1 MKTQWT
7 PEQFNA
13 ITATRGTLLV
23 SAAAGSGKTAVLVER
38 VIRRLTDRENPCAA
52 DSLLIVTFTKAAAA
66 QMRER
71 VNEALAEL
79 VTANPADKWLAKQQ
93 MLLPYARICTID
105 SFCNELVRENFH
117 RLDLNPDYRI
127 LDESEIG
134 ILKEEAAS
142 RVMEALYEENAP
154 ATVELVELL
163 IQGNDD
169 GLLKDS
175 IVRLYSYSRAFPF
188 PDAWLRKLAEPFER
202 TESLKSSV
210 WGRLLFD
217 NIIEGLE
224 NCLATN
230 RFAAGC
236 LNDDPEIA
244 FAYGNSFAADTA
256 IYQSLLETVKT
267 AEWDA
272 IRGALQTPGFGRIG
286 NAPRGYVSPVKDY
299 AQNIRAKLKKN
310 VGTLAGLLAASEEEH
325 AGDMAYL
332 RPIVG
337 KLIEAVTMFNA
348 EFSRIKS
355 EANGADFSDI
365 AHKALELLVVPDGE
379 GRVAKTP
386 LAVELSERYTEI
398 LVDEYQDINE
408 AQDMLF
414 WALSKNEG
422 NLFMVGDVKQSI
434 YRFRQAMPEIF
445 LKRRGS
451 LPEYADGNYPALVT
465 LGSNFRSRRGVTG
478 AVNFI
483 FSQLMSDKT
492 GELNYDEKEKLVP
505 AAAYSEKEEPDAEL
519 HILRLGENE
528 DEEKTAAEAKYIA
541 GLINGL
547 MASGFTVKGKN
558 GDRPAEFRDFCVL
571 MRSPRNRSSVF
582 TDEFAK
588 QNIPAYSDLSGGFF
602 EAKEVG
608 FMLSLLRVLDNPL
621 QDVPMLTVLLSPVFG
636 VTPDELA
643 GLRVRE
649 ESASLYECLLSAA
662 NRGDQKSG
670 AFLEKLQ
677 ELRSLASTLSAGT
690 LVSRLLEETGY
701 LAIAGALSDGR
712 QRRLNL
718 HRLLD
723 YANQYEA
730 AGHIGLTGFI
740 RFIDKLDR
748 GSGDLSPAVELSEAA
763 NVVRIMSVHKSKGLE
778 FPVCIL
784 ANCSAAFNDQSQTGN
799 IVINPRAGIGLCR
812 RDIATF
818 RRFDTVSHKAAS
830 LAVRQDER
838 SEELRVLY
846 VALTR
851 AKEKLITV
859 VSAKEPDKK
868 LSKLAGNILGDAPVS
883 PFVVRSHNSFA
894 DWLLTAALRHPD
906 ASALRNLAGTESL
919 PVLPADFRL
928 KIEIATSSGEPAEET
943 VEETRCL
950 PDPAL
955 AALIEERLSYAYPYE
970 GLTGVV
976 AKQAASGLGERGIN
990 REYFASSRPAFM
1002 NTGGL
1007 TPAEKGIALHKFMQF
1022 TDYAEA
1028 RANAAVELER
1038 LVRKGFLSGQE
1049 ACAVDLDKIAG
1060 FFRSGL
1066 ANRIFEAEAVMREKK
1081 FAVRVPARELYPELP
1096 EYAEHE
1102 AVVVQGIA
1110 DCVFIKNGEIVVV
1123 DYKNDTGVSLGQLA
1137 ARYAPQLGVYKRALS
1152 ECLGLPVSE
1161 ALIYSFE
1168 AQAAVAV

>member
-1 MKTQWT
+1 VKTQWT
-7 PEQFNA
+7 PEQLDA

-38 VIRRLTDRENPCAA
+38 VIRRLADKANPCAA

-71 VNEALAEL
+71 VNEALAGL
-79 VTANPADKWLAKQQ
+79 VAANPSDKWLAKQQ

-142 RVMEALYEENAP
+142 RVMETLYGENAP

-175 IVRLYSYSRAFPF
+175 IVRLYNYSQAFPF
-188 PDAWLRKLAEPFER
+188 PAAWLRKLAEPFEK
-202 TESLKSSV
+202 TEPLKTSV
-210 WGRLLFD
+210 WGRLLLD

-224 NCLATN
+224 SCLAAN

-244 FAYGNSFAADTA
+244 FAYGDAFTADTG
-256 IYQSLLETVKT
+256 IYISLIETVKT
-267 AEWDA
+267 AGWDTV
-272 IRGALQTPGFGRIG
+272 RGALANPGFGQIG
-286 NAPRGYVSPVKDY
+286 RAPRGCVSPVKDY
-299 AQNIRAKLKKN
+299 AQNIRGRLKKN
-310 VGTLAGLLAASEEEH
+310 VSKLAALFAASEEEH
-325 AGDMAYL
+325 PGDMAYL
-332 RPIVG
+332 SPIVG
-337 KLIEAVTMFNA
+337 KLIEAVTMFHG
-348 EFSRIKS
+348 EFSQLKS
-355 EANGADFSDI
+355 EANGVDFSDI

-379 GRVAKTP
+379 GRVKKTP
-386 LAVELSERYTEI
+386 LAVEFSERYTEI

-414 WALSKNEG
+414 WALSKNES

-445 LKRRGS
+445 LKRRSS
-451 LPEYADGNYPALVT
+451 LPEYTDGNYPALIT

-478 AVNFI
+478 AANFI
-483 FSQLMSDKT
+483 FSQLMSVKT

-547 MASGFTVKGKN
+547 IASGFTVKGKN
-558 GDRPAEFRDFCVL
+558 GDRPADFRDFCVL

-582 TDEFAK
+582 TEEFAK

-636 VTPDELA
+636 FTPDELA
-643 GLRVRE
+643 DLRVRE

-662 NRGDQKSG
+662 KRGDQKCG
-670 AFLEKLQ
+670 AFLEKML

-690 LVSRLLEETGY
+690 LVGRLLEETGY

-748 GSGDLSPAVELSEAA
+748 NSGDLSPAVELSEAA

-799 IVINPRAGIGLCR
+799 IVISQRAGIGLRR

-851 AKEKLITV
+851 AKEKLIMV
-859 VSAKEPDKK
+859 ISSKDPAKK
-868 LSKLAGNILGDAPVS
+868 LSVLAGNILGDAPVP
-883 PFVVRSHNSFA
+883 PFVVRSLNSFA

-906 ASALRNLAGTESL
+906 ASPLRNLAGAESL

-928 KIEIATSSGEPAEET
+928 KIEIGSSSGEPAQDEAGET
-943 VEETRCL
+943 SAL
-950 PDPAL
+950 PDPDL
-955 AALIEERLSYAYPYE
+955 TALIEERLSYTYPYE

-976 AKQAASGLGERGIN
+976 AKQAASALGERGIN

-1002 NTGGL
+1002 NAGGL

-1022 TDYAEA
+1022 TDYEKA
-1028 RANAAVELER
+1028 RSNAAGER
-1038 LVRKGFLSGQE
+1038 NRLMREGFLSEQE
-1049 ACAVDLDKIAG
+1049 AYAVDLRKIKA
-1060 FFRSGL
+1060 FFESSL
-1066 ANRIFEAEAVMREKK
+1066 ATRIFGADAVMREKK

-1110 DCVFIKNGEIVVV
+1110 DCVFVENGEIVIV
-1123 DYKNDTGVSLGQLA
+1123 DFKTDTGVSLEQLA

-1152 ECLGLPVSE
+1152 ECLGLPVRE
-1161 ALIYSFE
+1161 TLVYSFE